1 MGFVRNL
8 SGKTAAKAAIQAG
21 DLQSAA
27 ATDASQLV
35 SGAGSIAD
43 SQVRSAGLQSR
54 GMIGRAGQKSLANLN
69 PFESIGQQGTEQA
82 GFLTDPNAQF
92 EFLQNNP
99 LFKMGLDNAN
109 RQTLQMAA
117 SRGRLS
123 AGDTL
128 EQLNNNAML
137 TASPLIAQQKQS
149 IGDLINLGQNN
160 ATNQNNIMQNTAGNQ
175 AGILQNT
182 ALNRSNITQGA
193 AVNEGNLLTGAAAAQ
208 GAGLVGA
215 ANARGAGAASML
227 KFGSQLVGNAV
238 SAAAGAFGAPPVP
251 ALAAG
256 GSSPMLAAPFNPLT
270 ASDPALKTN
279 IKSIGTENG
288 FNVYSWDWNEKA
300 NDIGLFGNDSG
311 VMADEVKAIN
321 PEAVTT
327 FDDGFMRVNYNM
339 IGVKH

>member
-8 SGKTAAKAAIQAG
+8 TGKTAAKAAIQAG

-27 ATDASQLV
+27 ATNASQLV

-54 GMIGRAGQKSLANLN
+54 GMIGRAGQQSLANLN
-69 PFESIGQQGTEQA
+69 PFESIGQQGTEQS

-92 EFLQNNP
+92 DFLQNNP
-99 LFKMGLDNAN
+99 LFQMGLDNAN
-109 RQTLQMAA
+109 RETLQMAA

-128 EQLNNNAML
+128 QQLNNNAML

-149 IGDLINLGQNN
+149 IGDLISLGQNN
-160 ATNQNNIMQNTAGNQ
+160 ATNQNNIIQNTAGNQ

-182 ALNRSNITQGA
+182 ALNRANITQGA
-193 AVNEGNLLTGAAAAQ
+193 AVNEGNLLTGAAAAE

-215 ANARGAGAASML
+215 ANARGDGAASML
-227 KFGSQLVGNAV
+227 NFGSQLVGNAA
-238 SAAAGAFGAPPVP
+238 SAAAGAFGAPAP
-251 ALAAG
+251 AMAAG

-288 FNVYSWDWNEKA
+288 FNIYSWDWNDKA
-300 NDIGLFGNDSG
+300 NNIGLFGGDSG